1 MAAPKG
7 HKRYGGRAKGT
18 LNKKTVA
25 EKVNQELYREQVRQF
40 VTANLQPMLEAQL
53 EHSKGVQYM
62 VLRMPDG
69 TYARATDVK
78 QIDAACAV
86 GASAF
91 KIMTQAPNTQA
102 FVALMDRA
110 LDKPREQPQDINIKG
125 TIDIPALLRQRFAK
139 RKKAE

>member
-1 MAAPKG
+1 MPRGGKQPGAGRPKG
-7 HKRYGGRAKGT
+7 AK
-18 LNKKTVA
+18 NKATVDKEFHREVLRQLVVA
-25 EKVNQELYREQVRQF
+25 ELKPMIAAQV
-40 VTANLQPMLEAQL
+40 
-53 EHSKGVQYM
+53 EHAKGVQYM

-69 TYARATDVK
+69 SFARATDEK

-102 FVALMDRA
+102 FTALLDRA
-110 LDKPREQPQDINIKG
+110 LDRPKEQPQELEVKG
-125 TIDIPALLRQRFAK
+125 TINVVDVLKQRQAK

>member
-1 MAAPKG
+1 MPRPTKGQKTPGSGKPKG
-7 HKRYGGRAKGT
+7 YKAPATIDK
-18 LNKKTVA
+18 
-25 EKVNQELYREQVRQF
+25 ELYRERLRQL
-40 VTANLQPMLEAQL
+40 VCAEMEPMALAQM
-53 EHSKGVQYM
+53 EHAKGVQYM

-69 TYARATDVK
+69 SFARATDSK

-102 FVALMDRA
+102 FTALLDRA
-110 LDKPREQPQDINIKG
+110 LDMPKEQPQELQVTG
-125 TIDIPALLRQRFAK
+125 TINVVEVLKQRHAK